1 MNNKIL
7 YISLIIMLLLAVS
20 SYIFYVSKN
29 NFLTKHEDIGRT
41 NIYNIHSTSTAEST
55 STGQSTSTLQDPT
68 FTDIDIV
75 GKWNTS
81 DNVNTFELQID
92 PKTMKHI
99 YKDYDISDKVT
110 CVGVWSLQD
119 HMISYQC
126 ANPDTKKT
134 NILPFTISLAVSY
147 NKANKELRIED
158 EGSVSIWK
166 RKTNE

>member
-7 YISLIIMLLLAVS
+7 YISIIIMLLLAVS

-29 NFLTKHEDIGRT
+29 NFPIKHDDVRTK
-41 NIYNIHSTSTAEST
+41 NVSVVQSTTTE
-55 STGQSTSTLQDPT
+55 QSTSTVQDPTFQDQT

-75 GKWNTS
+75 GKWNAS
-81 DNVNTFELQID
+81 YSANTFELQID

-99 YKDYDISDKVT
+99 YKDYDTSGKVT

-134 NILPFTISLAVSY
+134 NILPFAISLAVSY
-147 NKANKELRIED
+147 DKVSKELTIQD

-166 RKTNE
+166 RK